1 MPKGKKKRKVEEVEK
16 SNESGET
23 YDEIAYHEKNHINID
38 IKKYFLEEIALLL
51 GEFFAAQDSF
61 QNSQRK

>member
-1 MPKGKKKRKVEEVEK
+1 MPKGKKKRKVEEVEEN
-16 SNESGET
+16 NEIEET

-51 GEFFAAQDSF
+51 GEFFAAHDHY